1 MQYNENGEV
10 YGATSH
16 YGIRTKKYKLM
27 HFYDELDFWELYNLE
42 NDPSEMRNL
51 YSDPDCQKIVLELQA
66 QFPI

>member
-1 MQYNENGEV
+1 
-10 YGATSH
+10 
-16 YGIRTKKYKLM
+16 M